1 MARLGLKFPDTDSLP
16 IEDVLDCARAADRAG
31 FESLWMSDYKSGDV
45 FAVLSACAVV
55 TERIKLAT
63 GIAVIFNRAPTTLA
77 MAAASLDTISRG
89 RFILGLGQGHKA
101 IVENENGG
109 QYDRPLRRLL
119 EYTEIIRELL
129 QNGEVHYRGQVFTL
143 DYQPWIKFYRDRI
156 PIFWPPLVRAA
167 AERAGRI
174 ADGTLSTLVTPDRAR
189 SLSGWIR
196 QSAAQAGRSPNDVDI
211 GAYLW
216 TSVANDAQSHRAAR
230 RLVKRQIA
238 WYISSLA
245 LYANLVRESGFGEDV
260 DRVVPLWQAGD
271 QEKAIDAVSDALADA
286 VALIGN
292 LDECRAKIE
301 TYRAAG
307 IQHPVIYPLP
317 LRPTE
322 TKRAFLAAVE
332 LMR

>member
-1 MARLGLKFPDTDSLP
+1 MARLGIKFPDTDSLP

-55 TERIKLAT
+55 TQRIRLAT
-63 GIAVIFNRAPTTLA
+63 GVAVIFNRAPTTLA
-77 MAAASLDTISRG
+77 MAAASLDTISKG
-89 RFILGLGQGHKA
+89 RVILGLGQGHQA
-101 IVENENGG
+101 IVEKENGG
-109 QYDRPLRRLL
+109 RYDRPIRRLL

-129 QNGEVHYRGQVFTL
+129 QHGEVHYRGEIFAL
-143 DYQPWIKFYRDRI
+143 DYKPWITFYRGRI
-156 PIFWPPLVRAA
+156 PIFYPPFVRAS

-174 ADGTLSTLVTPDRAR
+174 ADGTLLTLVTPDRAR
-189 SLSGWIR
+189 TLAGWIA
-196 QSAAQAGRSPNDVDI
+196 QGAAQAGRDPKEIDV

-216 TSVANDAQSHRAAR
+216 TVVTHDAESRRAAR
-230 RLVKRQIA
+230 RLIKRQIA
-238 WYISSLA
+238 WYIGSLA
-245 LYANLVRESGFGEDV
+245 LYANLVRESGFAEDV
-260 DRVVPLWQAGD
+260 DRVAPLWQSGD
-271 QEKAIDAVSDALADA
+271 QEKAVDAVSDPLTDA
-286 VALIGN
+286 VALIGD

-317 LRPTE
+317 MTPTD

-332 LMR
+332 LMQ